1 MNLPSP
7 EVCNRIRELHGQLCA
22 SDGET
27 RRVELLE
34 LLTANNLSQNDLPEF
49 FAVTGAGT
57 SKQLPEEKIR
67 QRIAKFHSQISAS
80 DKVWALARRKLIGL
94 LVEEGYSWTTD
105 LPAIVAADWIAKNP
119 SSSCCCATASPSA
132 TPVVNVFALNRAVVE
147 DRVVMS
153 PEEVIVVA
161 LWALNSYSFRRYE
174 YVPHLGLISPSSGC
188 GKSITLRTLKG
199 TVAHPWH
206 PYHVTAPSIYRR
218 LRRQSHTYLLDEA
231 ENQGLLQDRKLRAIL
246 DAAFER
252 DGCVDLVEDGEA
264 ISIPVFAPFAWAI
277 RGETRD
283 VPLSVLSRSLVVHM
297 KVGEPRKRLVIN
309 DPELLD
315 THAEN
320 MKWAASA
327 QLDFNPPIPEELCRD
342 PRVADLC
349 RPLLAIADNLGH
361 GAEARAALI
370 KICGERPNQDVGIQM
385 LLDCGAVWQAL
396 DVDRIAKK
404 ELHRAIVE
412 MAPERWADWRGPN
425 DRGQPHALTT
435 GELSRLLRRFGIGP
449 HTVWPVPRLPTSKS
463 VQGYYR
469 RDFEKAWRDYCDSHT
484 PTQSSRIIAL
494 VKHATSTSDA
504 Q

>member
-1 MNLPSP
+1 MNLPPP
-7 EVCNRIRELHGQLCA
+7 EVCDRIRELHAQLCA
-22 SDGET
+22 SDGED

-34 LLTANNLSQNDLPEF
+34 LLVANNLSKNDLPEF
-49 FAVTGAGT
+49 FAITGVCT
-57 SKQLPEEKIR
+57 EKPLPQEKIR
-67 QRIAKFHSQISAS
+67 ERIAKFHSQISVS
-80 DKVWALARRKLIGL
+80 DTVWAVAQRQLIRL
-94 LVEEGYSWTTD
+94 LVKEDYSWTTD
-105 LPAIVAADWIAKNP
+105 LPAILAADWIAKNR
-119 SSSCCCATASPSA
+119 SSSATASPSA
-132 TPVVNVFALNRAVVE
+132 TPVVNVFALNRAVIE

-161 LWALNSYSFRRYE
+161 LWALNSYNYRCYD

-188 GKSITLRTLKG
+188 GKSITLKTLKG

-218 LRRQSHTYLLDEA
+218 LRRQSYTYLLDEA

-297 KVGEPRKRLVIN
+297 KMGVPRKRLVNN

-320 MKWAASA
+320 LKWAASA
-327 QLDFNPPIPEELCRD
+327 QLDFNPTIPEELCRD

-370 KICGERPNQDVGIQM
+370 KICGKRPNQDVGIQM
-385 LLDCGAVWQAL
+385 LLDCRAVWQAL

-404 ELHRAIVE
+404 ELHRAVVE
-412 MAPERWADWRGPN
+412 TAPECWADWHGPN
-425 DRGQPHALTT
+425 DYGQPHTLTP
-435 GELSRLLRRFGIGP
+435 GELSRLLRRFGIIAR
-449 HTVWPVPRLPTSKS
+449 TVWPMPRLPDSKS
-463 VQGYYR
+463 TVGYYR
-469 RDFEKAWRDYCDSHT
+469 SDFERAWRDYCDSHT
-484 PTQSSRIIAL
+484 PTQPSKIIVL